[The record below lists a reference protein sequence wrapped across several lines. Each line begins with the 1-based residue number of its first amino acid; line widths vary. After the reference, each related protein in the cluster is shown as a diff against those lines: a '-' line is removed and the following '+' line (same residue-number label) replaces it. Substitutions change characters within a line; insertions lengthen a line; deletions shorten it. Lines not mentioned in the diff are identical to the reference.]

1 MSRTV
6 IDLIALIGL
15 PPLIILGLYLLITSG
30 AREWSGA
37 ADWFDDAQRTTIG
50 FFLVS
55 AAGCFWFIAF
65 WELIKNL

>member
-30 AREWSGA
+30 AREWSDVS
-37 ADWFDDAQRTTIG
+37 DWFDDAMRTTTG

-55 AAGCFWFIAF
+55 ALPFWFIAF
-65 WELIKNL
+65 LELVKNL

>member
-15 PPLIILGLYLLITSG
+15 APMIILGLYLLFTSDDTD
-30 AREWSGA
+30 WSDP
-37 ADWFDDAQRTTIG
+37 ADWFDDAMRTTTG

-55 AAGCFWFIAF
+55 SLPFWFIAL

>member
-15 PPLIILGLYLLITSG
+15 APLIILGFYLIFTSG
-30 AREWSGA
+30 ATDWSDVT
-37 ADWFDDAQRTTIG
+37 DWFDDAMRTTTG

-55 AAGCFWFIAF
+55 FLPFWFIAF
-65 WELIKNL
+65 CELIKNL

>member
-15 PPLIILGLYLLITSG
+15 TPMIILGIYLIFTSD
-30 AREWSGA
+30 ATDWSDVT
-37 ADWFDDAQRTTIG
+37 DWFDDAMRTTTG

-55 AAGCFWFIAF
+55 VLPFWFIAF
-65 WELIKNL
+65 WELVKNL